1 MDKAEN
7 QLFLGDVSGENKSGF
22 KVLKIYLLGFC
33 VTILVME
40 PWWSYVEGENLH

>member
-7 QLFLGDVSGENKSGF
+7 ELFLGDDNDENKSGF
-22 KVLKIYLLGFC
+22 KDLRIYFLGFC

-40 PWWSYVEGENLH
+40 PWWSHVEGENLC